1 MAEVLEEYSDRI
13 VTLLNI
19 SETKENHILLKDL
32 LNDLEAIRTI
42 IANLHEGGDW
52 NWNVV
57 FSNKEIIS
65 SALLFYVEKLKN
77 GMKNV
82 SELIGGVNF
91 IESKKMIEFANDLRE
106 RIVERAPLNDL
117 YNRDI

>member
-1 MAEVLEEYSDRI
+1 MRAIILAKRLVAEVLEEYSDRI

-32 LNDLEAIRTI
+32 LNDLEAIRI
-42 IANLHEGGDW
+42 FIANLHEGGDW

-77 GMKNV
+77 GM
-82 SELIGGVNF
+82 
-91 IESKKMIEFANDLRE
+91 
-106 RIVERAPLNDL
+106 
-117 YNRDI
+117 